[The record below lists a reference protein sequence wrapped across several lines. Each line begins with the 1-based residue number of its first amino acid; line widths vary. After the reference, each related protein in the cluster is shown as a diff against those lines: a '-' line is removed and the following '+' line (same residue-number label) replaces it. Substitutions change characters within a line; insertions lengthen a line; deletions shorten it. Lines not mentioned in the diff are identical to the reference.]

1 MMDIIKT
8 NAGIGRRYI
17 SDYTRQD
24 DLHVFYGRKTKAL
37 FYIDESRRN
46 TIIFTDKL
54 DLKQFHV
61 LQMMI
66 PKYLPSLFADNP
78 LTQMEIEL
86 LKSTG
91 NKYAVEYETLIE
103 EFSKDLDIRAE
114 IIRIKLAG
122 FETVFERQKVDALKK
137 EILNYQ
143 KDYENYLS
151 LMRDSHNN
159 MQERMY
165 MLAGLENSINK
176 QTEDSELMEY
186 FMCNKNLTIIQVEGT
201 IIKFVAHG
209 YVDVYD
215 EDAFE
220 QYASNHD
227 GYLYRSI
234 TPNIMNSEMENLY
247 RAIFSDGIYRLR
259 ICAAYLVDMRSG
271 LKALQHFSFPAESQT
286 YFPNTHIQSFGCI
299 GSYEGR
305 FQEYMN
311 KRDYV
316 GAIDQAVV
324 SARNLNFYDSS
335 VMSRFAEDFSRT
347 NIPCLESSD
356 GRLLTP
362 RAAISELEGD

>member
-1 MMDIIKT
+1 
-8 NAGIGRRYI
+8 
-17 SDYTRQD
+17 
-24 DLHVFYGRKTKAL
+24 
-37 FYIDESRRN
+37 
-46 TIIFTDKL
+46 
-54 DLKQFHV
+54 
-61 LQMMI
+61 
-66 PKYLPSLFADNP
+66 
-78 LTQMEIEL
+78 
-86 LKSTG
+86 
-91 NKYAVEYETLIE
+91 
-103 EFSKDLDIRAE
+103 
-114 IIRIKLAG
+114 
-122 FETVFERQKVDALKK
+122 
-137 EILNYQ
+137 
-143 KDYENYLS
+143 
-151 LMRDSHNN
+151 
-159 MQERMY
+159 

-209 YVDVYD
+209 YVDIYD

-220 QYASNHD
+220 QYASNYE

-234 TPNIMNSEMENLY
+234 TPNILESEMEGLY
-247 RAIFSDGIYRLR
+247 RAIFSDGVYRLR
-259 ICAAYLVDMRSG
+259 ICAAYMVDMRSG

-305 FQEYMN
+305 FHEYMN

-335 VMSRFAEDFSRT
+335 VMSRFVEDFSRT
-347 NIPCLESSD
+347 SIPCLESHD

-362 RAAISELEGD
+362 RAAISELEGDGLCQSQ